1 MRQILEA
8 LQYCHANRII
18 HREVKPHCILL
29 ASKENSAPV
38 KLSGFNVAVQLP
50 KQAEHIDGGM
60 LRSGSICYF
69 MCRRPVKLMSVN
81 TGEYCNAR
89 LGSVTE

>member
-1 MRQILEA
+1 MRQVLEA
-8 LQYCHANRII
+8 LQYCHSNRIV

-50 KQAEHIDGGM
+50 KQAEHIDGGT
-60 LRSGSICYF
+60 LCVVLTCVIIVGYAFLYALVVCSLVGCEFVS
-69 MCRRPVKLMSVN
+69 
-81 TGEYCNAR
+81 
-89 LGSVTE
+89 

>member
-38 KLSGFNVAVQLP
+38 KLAGFNVAVQLP
-50 KQAEHIDGGM
+50 KQAELIDGGM
-60 LRSGSICYF
+60 YWTLYYGKTWMGWRT
-69 MCRRPVKLMSVN
+69 K
-81 TGEYCNAR
+81 
-89 LGSVTE
+89 